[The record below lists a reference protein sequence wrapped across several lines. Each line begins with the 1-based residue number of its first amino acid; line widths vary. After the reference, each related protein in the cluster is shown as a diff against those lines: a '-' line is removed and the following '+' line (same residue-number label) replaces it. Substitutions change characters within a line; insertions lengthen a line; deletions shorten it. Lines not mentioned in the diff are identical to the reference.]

1 VTEPVVLARCDFGP
15 AIEAEFRAWET
26 DGLRTELVSEND
38 DKRFREILPEA
49 AVVLHVLKPITAEV
63 IEAAPR
69 LRLIQKIGV
78 GVNTIDLDAAR
89 RHRVAVCNMPGTN
102 TAAVAEMAIGLMIA
116 ALRRIPDLS
125 GLARDPANWALPRG
139 AELRLGEVAGRT
151 VGLVGAGAV
160 ASRLAAILA
169 AMGAEVLY
177 WNRRLRPEM
186 PATYMNWT
194 ELLARADILSLHLPL
209 TPETEKLLDTEAF
222 RRMKPGAILVNTAR
236 GGLIDERA
244 LVKALDHRLLRAAA
258 LDVLAAE
265 PPSPDNP
272 LLRRDDVIVTPHVAW
287 LTAETWRRSLTVAR
301 QNAVAA
307 IAGRDL
313 AYRVA

>member
-1 VTEPVVLARCDFGP
+1 MREPLVVARCDFGP
-15 AIEAEFRAWET
+15 AIEAEFRAWDA
-26 DGLRTELVSEND
+26 DGLRTELVSESD
-38 DKRFREILPEA
+38 DKRFRELLPEA
-49 AVVLHVLKPITAEV
+49 AVVLHVLKPITAE
-63 IEAAPR
+63 IIGAAPR

-89 RHRVAVCNMPGTN
+89 RHGVAVCNMPGAN

-116 ALRRIPDLS
+116 ALRRIPDLD
-125 GLARDPANWALPRG
+125 GLARDPANWSLPGG
-139 AELRLGEVAGRT
+139 AEARLGEVAGRT

-160 ASRLAAILA
+160 PTRLAPILA

-177 WNRRLRPEM
+177 WNRRPRPEM
-186 PATYMNWT
+186 PATFVRWT

-209 TPETEKLLDTEAF
+209 TPETEKLLDAEAF
-222 RRMKPGAILVNTAR
+222 RRMKAGAILVNTAR
-236 GGLIDERA
+236 GGLVDEPA
-244 LVKALDHRLLRAAA
+244 LLQALDDRHLRAAA
-258 LDVLAAE
+258 LDVLAVE
-265 PPSPDNP
+265 PPSRDNP

-287 LTAETWRRSLTVAR
+287 LTAETWRRSLSIAR

-313 AYRVA
+313 AYRVV